1 MSMTSNW
8 RGLSGMGATLACLT
22 ALFCTADTAF
32 AQTQSLVIERVKKVT
47 VSPVVA
53 DVGVARQITISG
65 NWPGCVPSGATLKG
79 AVYFDLQV
87 LPISLTPTLTIAPCP
102 LGMSYSVSVTITPNT
117 RGKYRLPVFDE
128 NGALLGEG
136 LLDVRAPD
144 DARSAFNISGMWF
157 DPLSNGSGLTF
168 VHSKSADNAV
178 FGTWY
183 VYDNAG
189 NPLWYTIQYA
199 TWKSQGRVLEGALL
213 KTSAAANCSGP
224 LTACPASLG
233 QLTTVGRVL
242 LTITGNDSAHIDAL
256 GMDGSVL
263 FSSNLVKAEI

>member
-1 MSMTSNW
+1 MNMKSNW
-8 RGLSGMGATLACLT
+8 RGLSRMGATLACLA
-22 ALFCTADTAF
+22 ALLCTADTSF
-32 AQTQSLVIERVKKVT
+32 AQAQSLVIQRVKEVT

-79 AVYFDLQV
+79 AVYLDLQV
-87 LPISLTPTLTIAPCP
+87 LPISLTPTLTFAPCP
-102 LGMSYSVSVTITPNT
+102 LGMNYSVSVSITPNT

-128 NGALLGEG
+128 NGAMQGEG
-136 LLDVRAPD
+136 VLDVRAAD

-183 VYDNAG
+183 VYDSAG
-189 NPLWYTIQYA
+189 NPLWYTIQDA
-199 TWKSQGRVLEGALL
+199 TWKSQGRVMEGALL
-213 KTSAAANCSGP
+213 KTSATANCSGP

-233 QLTTVGRVL
+233 QLTAVGRVR
-242 LTITGNDSAHIDAL
+242 LTITGNGSAHIEAL
-256 GMDGSVL
+256 RADGAVL
-263 FSSNLVKAEI
+263 FFSDIVKAEI